1 MNDNS
6 LVVKANQLIEAKYK
20 LTLSEQKIVILYL
33 SKIKRSDEDFQNYAF
48 SVNEI
53 KECLGWSDTKKLY
66 DNLYSL
72 SEQIMSKP
80 LGIKDKSNKRF
91 IFFHWFSKIEF
102 TGSQLILRSDPDLKP
117 YLLQLQGHFTQYQLK
132 NVVRLKSIYS
142 IRIYEL
148 TKQYEKLG
156 SRRFNLDE
164 LKEILGIKG
173 KYKELYNFRRK
184 VIDKAVTDINAN
196 TDIYISYFH
205 HKTGRTVT
213 GIEFTIEKQYPQ
225 RELFQP
231 EENKPPQTI
240 IDLIPQE
247 HRKSCQVLCQ
257 QIFNREGT
265 GGLKFYIGKCNARK
279 QMPNGSYSGYLKT
292 VFDMDLYAD
301 VKDALEAKVVAEKEA
316 HEAKQ
321 RALEAQK
328 KQKMQTQE
336 EQTALK
342 AQHEV
347 LDRLQTE
354 DPERYVQLE
363 QQTADALRLNLNKP
377 GTGDKMKLK
386 FKMFELMGND

>member
-1 MNDNS
+1 MKKSNI
-6 LVVKANQLIEAKYK
+6 LVESRCFLNLSQQK
-20 LTLSEQKIVILYL
+20 LVLAVI
-33 SKIKRSDEDFQNYAF
+33 SQIKRGDEDF
-48 SVNEI
+48 
-53 KECLGWSDTKKLY
+53 KEYRLSITEFKKL
-66 DNLYSL
+66 
-72 SEQIMSKP
+72 M
-80 LGIKDKSNKRF
+80 GIKTSGYYKEIRQAAREIRRKDLVIPTGEKTEL
-91 IFFHWFSKIEF
+91 ITGWFSSIRIDYVGEIGF
-102 TGSQLILRSDPDLKP
+102 TFDFNLKP
-117 YLLQLQGHFTQYQLK
+117 YLLQLKSHFTAYQLK
-132 NVVRLKSIYS
+132 NVLLLSSKYS
-142 IRIYEL
+142 IRLYEL
-148 TKQYEKLG
+148 LKQYQNLE
-156 SRRFNLDE
+156 RRFF
-164 LKEILGIKG
+164 GIKDFRKHLYIDPE
-173 KYKELYNFRRK
+173 KYSRFDNF
-184 VIDKAVTDINAN
+184 KARILDASKDDINAN
-196 TDIYISYFH
+196 TDIRIGYTLK
-205 HKTGRTVT
+205 KTGREVS
-213 GIEFTIEKQYPQ
+213 GIEFTIERQSPQ
-225 RELFQP
+225 REFFQP

-292 VFDMDLYAD
+292 VFVMDLYAD
-301 VKDALEAKVVAEKEA
+301 VKDALKAKVSAEKEA
-316 HEAKQ
+316 HEANQ